1 MELIDR
7 IFYQL
12 SCDDAMVAIIADYPG
27 LLPASQVNETGVPTF
42 EKDFLLCTSPT
53 IYKRC
58 FVGKVL
64 GTPCRA
70 CGNSPT
76 RGSEAGQAQKES
88 GPDRDVGAE
97 V

>member
-12 SCDDAMVAIIADYPG
+12 SCDDAMVAIIADYTG

-53 IYKRC
+53 VYKWC
-58 FVGKVL
+58 FIGKAL
-64 GTPCRA
+64 ETPCR
-70 CGNSPT
+70 GRGDSPT
-76 RGSEAGQAQKES
+76 RGFKGGHAKKKG
-88 GPDRDVGAE
+88 GPDRDAGVE